1 MAKRRNK
8 GAKTMGLEIAGLLHF
23 FGLTGFFAIVGTVFA
38 AWMAWRIVEK
48 AGFPGWAGLGAVL
61 LTLTGIGSIVP
72 LILVWVFA
80 YMRWPRD
87 EAALG
92 SRPGGSRPT
101 PAGGYVPAYQPAGY
115 TPPTS
120 APKTSLPPPPMALA
134 DRRGWRLAGTLAN
147 GQSVVIAIDNSIP
160 AYLISSAAA
169 GKTTDLSI
177 PDPSVGQ
184 PHARLLT
191 AGPRLGLED
200 LGSPGGTFI
209 DGARLLPEH
218 GPRDITETRVIRFGT
233 VELGLSR
240 I

>member
-1 MAKRRNK
+1 
-8 GAKTMGLEIAGLLHF
+8 MGLEIAGLLHF
-23 FGLTGFFAIVGTVFA
+23 FGLTGFFAIVGTVLA

-87 EAALG
+87 DAALG
-92 SRPGGSRPT
+92 SRPASAGS
-101 PAGGYVPAYQPAGY
+101 PASGYAPPAYA
-115 TPPTS
+115 PPTHE
-120 APKTSLPPPPMALA
+120 PKTLAPPPMALA
-134 DRRGWRLAGTLAN
+134 DRRGWRLAGMLAN
-147 GQSVVIAIDNSIP
+147 GQSVVIAIDNAIP
-160 AYLISSAAA
+160 AYVVSRAAA
-169 GKTTDLSI
+169 EKATDLSI

-218 GPRDITETRVIRFGT
+218 GPRDITETRMIRLGT
-233 VELGLSR
+233 VELVLSR
-240 I
+240 T